1 MKQYTEPTDV
11 FAIREGE
18 WQIKIG
24 CEVLPHIWNS
34 KGAALAGLAVECRRR
49 GVQELPAAQI
59 IVAGH
64 GDFPRGMLRYDGLAP
79 ATPEDARSIDLDTT
93 DLRAHESRRVVR
105 LASVRSTSAPAPTRA
120 RWESFG
126 WTVVSH
132 DHYGIRRPAAEI
144 AELCAALGP
153 L

>member
-1 MKQYTEPTDV
+1 MTLRPAGLSALLRPPSARIPSSNSRKAPPVPTD
-11 FAIREGE
+11 R
-18 WQIKIG
+18 
-24 CEVLPHIWNS
+24 PNH
-34 KGAALAGLAVECRRR
+34 
-49 GVQELPAAQI
+49 I

-64 GDFPRGMLRYDGLAP
+64 GDFPRDMLRYDGLAP
-79 ATPEDARSIDLDTT
+79 ATPEDARSVDLDTS

-105 LASVRSTSAPAPTRA
+105 LVPTVDARYRVDPLPTRA

-132 DHYGIRRPAAEI
+132 DHYGIRRPPGEI
-144 AELCAALGP
+144 ESLCALLGR